1 MHKRT
6 AEHGQKSGETEI
18 IVGSLGARMIVA
30 RVSPY
35 GVPFYFLA
43 ALVYKGY
50 QTGEGM
56 HGRIE
61 EEHDTQES
69 NETEPVI

>member
-30 RVSPY
+30 RVLPY

-56 HGRIE
+56 HGRIG
-61 EEHDTQES
+61 EHHTQES